1 MGKLLGN
8 KHRMCRRIGERLCN
22 NDRCPVTRRHSP
34 PGTHGVKGYG
44 KLTEYG
50 TQLREK
56 QKAKYMYG
64 IMEKQFRNYFEKAL
78 HQTGN
83 TTDNFLRALEL
94 RLDNAVFRSGFAK
107 TRAAARQL
115 VSHGWVLVNGQRVT
129 IPSYQLVQ
137 DDEISLSKKAKKSAL
152 AESTQK
158 NSITPPSWLAVDTA
172 ELTSKVVS
180 LPLTDDYPKNL
191 NMTLIVEFYSR

>member
-1 MGKLLGN
+1 
-8 KHRMCRRIGERLCN
+8 MCRRIGERLCN

-78 HQTGN
+78 PQTGN

-137 DDEISLSKKAKKSAL
+137 DDEIALSKKAKKSAL

-158 NSITPPSWLAVDTA
+158 NSITPPSWLAVDSA

-180 LPLTDDYPKNL
+180 LPLADDYPKNL

>member
-1 MGKLLGN
+1 
-8 KHRMCRRIGERLCN
+8 MCRRIGERLCN

-115 VSHGWVLVNGQRVT
+115 VSHGWGLVNGQPGT

>member
-1 MGKLLGN
+1 
-8 KHRMCRRIGERLCN
+8 MCRRIGERLCN